1 MKIGNL
7 TLKTNVFCAPMA
19 GVTDAPFRLV
29 CRKYFSGACV
39 TEMVSAKAVCFCD
52 KKTKTLAAFSKEE
65 RPIGIQIFG
74 SEPEIMAKA
83 AAILYGEFAPDFIDI
98 NMGCPAPKIV
108 NNGEGSALMKDP
120 ALAGKIVYAVKN
132 AIGQVPLTVKMRLGF
147 DKAHINAPELAKVC
161 ESSGADAI
169 FIHGRTR
176 EQMYMPSA
184 EYNVIREIKSKSHI
198 PVIANGD
205 ICCPDD
211 ALRVLEY
218 TGCDGVM
225 IGRASLGNPYVLADA
240 ERVLSG
246 LQPLKITPEQKCRD
260 MKEHM
265 HLLIS
270 QKGEYVGVREAR
282 KHIAWYIK
290 GYPGSAELRNRANCA
305 RTVSEIDGIIDCAL
319 LCFKSAFNQG
329 AINP

>member
-7 TLKTNVFCAPMA
+7 TLNTNVFCAPMA

-39 TEMVSAKAVCFCD
+39 TEMVSAKAVCFGD
-52 KKTKTLAAFSKEE
+52 KKTEKLAAFSQAE

-83 AAILYGEFAPDFIDI
+83 AVTLCEKFCPDFIDI

-120 ALAGKIVYAVKN
+120 ELAGKIVYAVKK
-132 AIGQVPLTVKMRLGF
+132 AIADVPLTVKMRLGF
-147 DKAHINAPELAKVC
+147 DKAHITAPKLANIC
-161 ESSGADAI
+161 ENSGADAL

-176 EQMYMPSA
+176 EQMYMPYA
-184 EYNVIREIKSKSHI
+184 EYDVIRDIKNNSHI

-205 ICCPDD
+205 ICSPDD

-225 IGRASLGNPYVLADA
+225 IGRATLGNPYILANT
-240 ERVLSG
+240 ERFLSG
-246 LQPLKITPEQKCRD
+246 KEHLEISPEQKCLD

-270 QKGEYVGVREAR
+270 HKGEYVGVREAR

-305 RTVSEIDGIIDCAL
+305 ATVSEIDEIIDCAL
-319 LCFKSAFNQG
+319 LSFKSAYAQEANNG
-329 AINP
+329 

>member
-39 TEMVSAKAVCFCD
+39 TEMVSAKAVCFGD
-52 KKTKTLAAFSKEE
+52 KKTRTLAAFSKDE

-83 AAILYGEFAPDFIDI
+83 AAILQNEFSPDFIDI

-120 ALAGKIVYAVKN
+120 ALAGKIVCAVKK
-132 AIGQVPLTVKMRLGF
+132 AVSDLPLTVKMRLGF
-147 DKAHINAPELAKVC
+147 DKAHINAPLLAKVC
-161 ESSGADAI
+161 ENSGADAL

-176 EQMYMPSA
+176 EQMYMPCA
-184 EYNVIREIKSKSHI
+184 EYDVIRQIKGTSRI

-205 ICCPDD
+205 ICTPDD

-225 IGRASLGNPYVLADA
+225 IGRATLGNPYILANT
-240 ERVLSG
+240 ERFLSG
-246 LQPLKITPEQKCRD
+246 KEQLEITPEQKCLD
-260 MKEHM
+260 MKEHL
-265 HLLIS
+265 HLLTQ

-305 RTVSEIDGIIDCAL
+305 ETISEIDGIIDRAL
-319 LCFKSAFNQG
+319 LCFKTSCGQD
-329 AINP
+329 